1 MNATLSIDKNFGLIS
16 KCNGIELS
24 NQASFATKCQWS
36 KKFSNKL
43 KVFTF
48 RPLIT
53 CFANMKKNILFEYI
67 NIDYLS
73 ATPKYMQL
81 ANSVIKAIHEEKIGK
96 DDLLPS
102 INELS
107 FEFEISRDTAEKGY
121 KYLKQIGILGSVPG
135 KGYFVKS
142 TEVNQPLKIFLL
154 FNKLSA
160 HKKIV
165 YDAFVNTLADMA
177 SIDFYIYNNDF
188 SLFKRLIQNNKN
200 EYTHYVIVP
209 HFLEGSEAASEVIN
223 QIPTDKLLMLD
234 KLIPGINGNYAA
246 VYENF
251 ENDIYDALEQLR
263 EKLSKYHT
271 IKMIFPGYT
280 YHPEEIIKGFKRFCH
295 QYAFGCKVVHDI
307 ANEPIKEGEAY
318 INLMEDDLVILIEKI
333 LTTKM
338 KLGKHVG
345 VISYN
350 ETPLKKI
357 ILNGITTIS
366 TDFEFMGKKAAELI
380 LNNSR
385 EHFEVPFAVTDR
397 ASL

>member
-1 MNATLSIDKNFGLIS
+1 
-16 KCNGIELS
+16 
-24 NQASFATKCQWS
+24 
-36 KKFSNKL
+36 
-43 KVFTF
+43 
-48 RPLIT
+48 
-53 CFANMKKNILFEYI
+53 MKKNALFQYI

-81 ANSVIKAIHEEKIGK
+81 ANSVIKAISEEKIGK
-96 DDLLPS
+96 DDILPS

-154 FNKLSA
+154 FNKLSS

-165 YDAFVNTLADMA
+165 YDSFVHTMEGMA
-177 SIDFYIYNNDF
+177 TVDFYIYNNDF
-188 SLFKRLIQNNKN
+188 ALFKRLIQNNKN

-209 HFLEGSEAASEVIN
+209 HFLDGGEGASEIIN
-223 QIPTDKLLMLD
+223 QVPSDKLLILD
-234 KLIPGINGNYAA
+234 KLIPGIHGQYAA

-251 ENDIYDALEQLR
+251 EKDIYEALEQLR
-263 EKLSKYHT
+263 EDLSRYHT
-271 IKMIFPGYT
+271 IKIIFPEYT
-280 YHPEEIIKGFKRFCH
+280 YHPEEILKGFLKFCH
-295 QYAFGCKVVHDI
+295 QYAFNSKIVHDI
-307 ANEPIKEGEAY
+307 SKEPIKEGEVF

-333 LTTKM
+333 LATKM
-338 KLGKHVG
+338 KVGKHVG

-380 LNNSR
+380 LNNST
-385 EHFEVPFAVTDR
+385 EHFEVPFHVTER
-397 ASL
+397 SSL

>member
-1 MNATLSIDKNFGLIS
+1 
-16 KCNGIELS
+16 
-24 NQASFATKCQWS
+24 
-36 KKFSNKL
+36 
-43 KVFTF
+43 
-48 RPLIT
+48 
-53 CFANMKKNILFEYI
+53 
-67 NIDYLS
+67 
-73 ATPKYMQL
+73 MQL
-81 ANSVIKAIHEEKIGK
+81 ANSVIKAINDERIGK
-96 DDLLPS
+96 DDILPS

-165 YDAFVNTLADMA
+165 YDSFVKTLADMA

-209 HFLEGSEAASEVIN
+209 HFLEGGEDAYEIIN
-223 QIPTDKLLMLD
+223 QIPPDKLLMLD
-234 KLIPGINGNYAA
+234 KLIPGIKGNYAA

-251 ENDIYDALEQLR
+251 EKDIYDALEQLR

-295 QYAFGCKVVHDI
+295 QYAFTCKIVHDI
-307 ANEPIKEGEAY
+307 SNEPIKEGEAY
-318 INLMEDDLVILIEKI
+318 INLMEDDLVTLIEKI
-333 LTTKM
+333 LATRM

-366 TDFEFMGKKAAELI
+366 TDFEFMGQKAAELI
-380 LNNSR
+380 LNNST
-385 EHFEVPFAVTDR
+385 EHFEVPFLVTDR
-397 ASL
+397 SSL

>member
-1 MNATLSIDKNFGLIS
+1 
-16 KCNGIELS
+16 
-24 NQASFATKCQWS
+24 
-36 KKFSNKL
+36 
-43 KVFTF
+43 
-48 RPLIT
+48 
-53 CFANMKKNILFEYI
+53 MKKNVLFEYI

-165 YDAFVNTLADMA
+165 YDSFVKTLADMA

-200 EYTHYVIVP
+200 EYTHYVVVP
-209 HFLEGSEAASEVIN
+209 HFLEGSDAAHDVIN
-223 QIPTDKLLMLD
+223 QIPADKLLMLD
-234 KLIPGINGNYAA
+234 KLIPGIHGNYAA

-251 ENDIYDALEQLR
+251 EKDIYDALEQLR

-295 QYAFGCKVVHDI
+295 QYAFTCKVVHDI

-333 LTTKM
+333 LVTKM

>member
-1 MNATLSIDKNFGLIS
+1 
-16 KCNGIELS
+16 
-24 NQASFATKCQWS
+24 
-36 KKFSNKL
+36 
-43 KVFTF
+43 
-48 RPLIT
+48 
-53 CFANMKKNILFEYI
+53 MKKNVLFQYL

-81 ANSVIKAIHEEKIGK
+81 ANSVIKAISEEKIGK

-135 KGYFVKS
+135 KGYFVKT
-142 TEVNQPLKIFLL
+142 TEVSQPLKIFLL

-165 YDAFVNTLADMA
+165 YDAFVERLGGLALV
-177 SIDFYIYNNDF
+177 DFYIYNNDF
-188 SLFKRLIQNNKN
+188 ALFKRLIQNNKN

-209 HFLEGSEAASEVIN
+209 HFIEGGESANDVIN
-223 QIPTDKLLMLD
+223 QLPADKVLLLD
-234 KLIPGINGNYAA
+234 KLIPGIQESYAA

-251 ENDIYDALEQLR
+251 EKDIYEALEQL
-263 EKLSKYHT
+263 KDQLSNYHT
-271 IKMIFPGYT
+271 IKIIFPEYT
-280 YHPEEIIKGFKRFCH
+280 YHPEEILKGYLKFCK
-295 QYAFGCKVVHDI
+295 QYAFNHKVVHDVSR
-307 ANEPIKEGEAY
+307 EPIKEGEVF
-318 INLMEDDLVILIEKI
+318 INLMEADLVTLIEKI
-333 LTTKM
+333 LVTKL
-338 KLGKHVG
+338 KVGKHVG

-380 LNNSR
+380 LNNST
-385 EHFEVPFAVTDR
+385 EHFEVPFYVTKR
-397 ASL
+397 SSL

>member
-1 MNATLSIDKNFGLIS
+1 
-16 KCNGIELS
+16 
-24 NQASFATKCQWS
+24 
-36 KKFSNKL
+36 
-43 KVFTF
+43 
-48 RPLIT
+48 
-53 CFANMKKNILFEYI
+53 
-67 NIDYLS
+67 
-73 ATPKYMQL
+73 MQL
-81 ANSVIKAIHEEKIGK
+81 ANSVIKAIGEEKIGK
-96 DDLLPS
+96 DDILPS

-154 FNKLSA
+154 FNKLSS

-165 YDAFVNTLADMA
+165 YDAFVHTLEGMA
-177 SIDFYIYNNDF
+177 TIDFYIYNNDF
-188 SLFKRLIQNNKN
+188 ALFKRLIQNNKN

-209 HFLEGSEAASEVIN
+209 HFLEGGEGASEIIN
-223 QIPTDKLLMLD
+223 LIPPDKLLILD
-234 KLIPGINGNYAA
+234 KLIPGIHGQYAA

-251 ENDIYDALEQLR
+251 EKDIYEALEQLR
-263 EKLSKYHT
+263 EDLSRYHT
-271 IKMIFPGYT
+271 IKIIFPEYT
-280 YHPEEIIKGFKRFCH
+280 YHPEEILKGYLKFCH
-295 QYAFGCKVVHDI
+295 QYAFNSKIVHDVSK
-307 ANEPIKEGEAY
+307 EPIKEGEAF

-333 LTTKM
+333 LVTKM
-338 KLGKHVG
+338 KVGKHVG

-380 LNNSR
+380 LNNST
-385 EHFEVPFAVTDR
+385 EHFEVPFHVTER
-397 ASL
+397 SSL

>member
-1 MNATLSIDKNFGLIS
+1 
-16 KCNGIELS
+16 
-24 NQASFATKCQWS
+24 
-36 KKFSNKL
+36 
-43 KVFTF
+43 
-48 RPLIT
+48 
-53 CFANMKKNILFEYI
+53 MKKDNLFKFIE
-67 NIDYLS
+67 IDYLS

-81 ANSVIKAIHEEKIGK
+81 ANSVIKAIHEEKLEK

-165 YDAFVNTLADMA
+165 YDSFVKTLGNMA
-177 SIDFYIYNNDF
+177 SVDFYIYNNDF
-188 SLFKRLIQNNKN
+188 SLFKRLIQNHKN

-209 HFLEGSEAASEVIN
+209 HFLEGGEGACDIIN
-223 QIPTDKLLMLD
+223 QLPPDKLLILD
-234 KLIPGINGNYAA
+234 KLIPGIKGQYAA

-251 ENDIYDALEQLR
+251 EKDIYDALEQLR
-263 EKLSKYHT
+263 EKLSRYHT
-271 IKMIFPGYT
+271 IKMIFPEYT
-280 YHPEEIIKGFKRFCH
+280 YHPVEIIKGFKRFCH

-307 ANEPIKEGEAY
+307 SIEPIKEGEVF
-318 INLMEDDLVILIEKI
+318 INLMEDDLVTLIEKI
-333 LTTKM
+333 LATKM

-350 ETPLKKI
+350 ETPLKRV

-366 TDFEFMGKKAAELI
+366 TDFDFMGKKTAELI
-380 LNNSR
+380 LNRST
-385 EHFEVPFAVTDR
+385 EHFEVPFAVIER

>member
-1 MNATLSIDKNFGLIS
+1 
-16 KCNGIELS
+16 
-24 NQASFATKCQWS
+24 
-36 KKFSNKL
+36 
-43 KVFTF
+43 
-48 RPLIT
+48 
-53 CFANMKKNILFEYI
+53 MKKNVLFEYI

-251 ENDIYDALEQLR
+251 EKDIYDALEQLR

-271 IKMIFPGYT
+271 IKIIFPGYT
-280 YHPEEIIKGFKRFCH
+280 YHPEEIIKGFKQFCH
-295 QYAFGCKVVHDI
+295 QYAFNCKVVHDI

-318 INLMEDDLVILIEKI
+318 INLMEADLVILIEKI
-333 LTTKM
+333 LATKM
-338 KLGKHVG
+338 KVGKHVG

-350 ETPLKKI
+350 ETALKKI

-385 EHFEVPFAVTDR
+385 EHFEVPFAVTYR

>member
-1 MNATLSIDKNFGLIS
+1 
-16 KCNGIELS
+16 
-24 NQASFATKCQWS
+24 
-36 KKFSNKL
+36 
-43 KVFTF
+43 
-48 RPLIT
+48 
-53 CFANMKKNILFEYI
+53 MKKNALFQFI
-67 NIDYLS
+67 IIDYLS

-81 ANSVIKAIHEEKIGK
+81 ANSVIKAISDEKIGK

-142 TEVNQPLKIFLL
+142 TEVHQSLKIFLL

-165 YDAFVNTLADMA
+165 YDSFVHTLEGIA

-188 SLFKRLIQNNKN
+188 TLFKKLIQNKKN
-200 EYTHYVIVP
+200 DYTHYVIVP
-209 HFLEGSEAASEVIN
+209 HFLEEGGNAFEIIN
-223 QIPTDKLLMLD
+223 QIPSDKLLILD
-234 KLIPGINGNYAA
+234 KLIPGIQGNYAA

-251 ENDIYDALEQLR
+251 EKDIYEALEQLR
-263 EKLSKYHT
+263 EQLSNYHT
-271 IKMIFPGYT
+271 LKIIFPEYT
-280 YHPEEIIKGFKRFCH
+280 YHPEEILKGFRRFCH
-295 QYAFGCKVVHDI
+295 QYAFTSKVVHDI
-307 ANEPIKEGEAY
+307 TKEPIKEGEVF

-333 LTTKM
+333 LSTKL
-338 KLGKHVG
+338 KVGKHVG

-350 ETPLKKI
+350 DTPLKKI

-380 LNNSR
+380 LNNST
-385 EHFEVPFAVTDR
+385 EHFEVPFHVTDR